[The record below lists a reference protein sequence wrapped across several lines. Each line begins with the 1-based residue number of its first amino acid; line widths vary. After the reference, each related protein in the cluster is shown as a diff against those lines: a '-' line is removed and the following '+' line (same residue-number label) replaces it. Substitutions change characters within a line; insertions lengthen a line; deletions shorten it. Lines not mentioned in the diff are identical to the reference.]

1 MLWNL
6 HILLSTIHRNKTSKE
21 LISCF
26 VEENI
31 TDLAIDTSVL
41 KFNKT
46 HSLFL
51 LCGDLEMI

>member
-6 HILLSTIHRNKTSKE
+6 HILLSIIHRNETSKE

-31 TDLAIDTSVL
+31 TDLAIDTSIL
-41 KFNKT
+41 KVNKT
-46 HSLFL
+46 HSFFL
-51 LCGDLEMI
+51 LCVGIWR